1 MSSKQCVAILGAGS
15 WGTAVAIA
23 LAHQGH
29 TVVLWTKNPEH
40 CQDMQTKGCNE
51 RYLPEIPFP
60 PGLSCS
66 TLLDDCVAQATQ
78 VLIAVPSHAF
88 TELLQR
94 MPQPQSGLGWL
105 TKGVDPSSCQI
116 LSELVAQHWGKD
128 YPTAIIS
135 GPSFAREVALGL
147 PTALVVAS
155 LHPAYQHQLRDLLHT
170 PAMRVYLSDD
180 LIGVQ
185 LCGAVKNILA
195 IACGISDGIGYGAN
209 AQAALITRGLA
220 EMRRLL
226 QVYHARPETCLSLAG
241 VGDLILTC
249 TDNQSRN
256 RRFGLLLGQGLD
268 LEIAQTQIGQ
278 VVEGKYNAAQ
288 IFTLAGQHQIDMPI
302 CAEVHAVLSQQRSPQ
317 AAVARLMNRPAKD
330 ES

>member
-1 MSSKQCVAILGAGS
+1 MSSKQSIAILGAGS

-23 LAHQGH
+23 LAEQKH
-29 TVVLWTKNPEH
+29 TVVLWTKNAAHYE
-40 CQDMQTKGCNE
+40 DMQTKRCNE
-51 RYLPEIPFP
+51 RYLPQNPFP
-60 PGLSCS
+60 PSLTCS
-66 TLLDDCVAQATQ
+66 MQLDDCVAQATH

-88 TELLQR
+88 SELLTA
-94 MPQPQSGLGWL
+94 MPQPKSGLAWL
-105 TKGVDPSSCQI
+105 TKGVDPNNCQI
-116 LSELVAQHWGKD
+116 LSELVKQRWGND

-155 LHPAYQHQLRDLLHT
+155 LHPVYQQQIQDLLHT
-170 PAMRVYLSDD
+170 PSLRVYLSEDVV
-180 LIGVQ
+180 GVQ
-185 LCGAVKNILA
+185 LCGAIKNILA

-226 QVYHARPETCLSLAG
+226 QAYHARSETCLSLAG

-256 RRFGLLLGQGLD
+256 RRFGLLVGQGLD
-268 LEIAQTQIGQ
+268 LQTAEKNIGQ
-278 VVEGKYNAAQ
+278 VIEGKYNAGQ
-288 IFTLAGQHQIDMPI
+288 IHTLAQKHQIDMPI
-302 CAEVHAVLSQQRSPQ
+302 CAEVYAVLSQQRSPQ
-317 AAVARLMNRPAKD
+317 EAVIRLMNRPAK
-330 ES
+330 EE